1 VDAVINAF
9 LLAQWSMHLRGAQCS
24 MNICEYGGQ
33 CIFLV
38 STVVNALLLVHSGQC
53 IFVSTQW
60 PMHFCHYSG
69 QCSCVVHSGQCTF
82 VRTVA
87 NALLLV
93 HISQYIFVSTVA
105 NALL

>member
-1 VDAVINAF
+1 MDAVINAF

-53 IFVSTQW
+53 IFVIT
-60 PMHFCHYSG
+60 
-69 QCSCVVHSGQCTF
+69 VV
-82 VRTVA
+82 
-87 NALLLV
+87 NALAW
-93 HISQYIFVSTVA
+93 YTVVDA
-105 NALL
+105 FL